1 MRYKCIVSYD
11 GSNYHGFQRQINLI
25 SVQSEIE
32 KALAAVFK
40 EEIKIA
46 SAGRT
51 DAMVHAVGQVIHF
64 DSDKIVPPKNL
75 KEVLNKHLTPGY
87 IYIKEVEH
95 VDQNFH
101 SRISSVAKE
110 YHFLVS
116 LGEYDPF
123 LARYVVFWPKNI
135 NLEAIKKGMEY
146 FVGEHNFKTFS
157 KNKKITNTVREISDF
172 HVEQKGNILTFVII
186 GDGFMH
192 NMVRIIMGVLR
203 KIGEGKFEP
212 EKVKELLEG
221 QNRRLAPY
229 TEKPNGLY
237 LYKVYY

>member
-1 MRYKCIVSYD
+1 MRYKLTISYD
-11 GSNYHGFQRQINLI
+11 GSNYYGFQRQSNLV

-32 KALAAVFK
+32 KALASVFK

-64 DSDKIVPPKNL
+64 DSEKVVPARNL
-75 KEVLNKHLTPGY
+75 REVLNKHLTERY

-95 VDQNFH
+95 VDYKFH
-101 SRISSVAKE
+101 ARISSVAKE
-110 YHFLVS
+110 YHYLVS
-116 LGEYDPF
+116 LGEFDPF
-123 LARYVVFWPKNI
+123 QARYVVFWPKSI
-135 NLEAIKKGMEY
+135 NLEAIKEGMQY
-146 FVGEHNFKTFS
+146 FLGEHNFKTFS
-157 KNKKITNTVREISDF
+157 KNKKITNTIREISEF
-172 HVEQKGNILTFVII
+172 RLVQKGEFLTFVII

-192 NMVRIIMGVLR
+192 NMVRIMMGVLR
-203 KIGEGKFEP
+203 RIGEGKFDS